1 MPLAAEKVEGP
12 TSITFLGIEIDTT
25 VGVLC
30 LPHDK
35 LQWLVS
41 MLHEWSGKRSCTRKE
56 FESLIGSLQHACM
69 VVKPGRAFLRRM
81 IDLLRVAHHPYHH
94 IRLNQEFRSDLARW
108 ISFAEHWN
116 GVSFI
121 SGSLPSF
128 SVDMASDVSG
138 NWGCGAWHGK
148 EWFQL
153 EWLRYKITAMTSQCI
168 EFSLTAHHWAYPA
181 TKATNSSLLC
191 WSTGF
196 DLGRLNTSSSL

>member
-12 TSITFLGIEIDTT
+12 TSRITFLGIEIDTT

-56 FESLIGSLQHACM
+56 FQSLIGSLQHACT
-69 VVKPGRAFLRRM
+69 VVKPGRAYLRRM

-94 IRLNQEFRSDLARW
+94 IRLNREFRSDLAW
-108 ISFAEHWN
+108 CISFAEHWN
-116 GVSFI
+116 GVPFI

-128 SVDMASDVSG
+128 SASDVSG
-138 NWGCGAWHGK
+138 NWGCGAWHGE

-153 EWLRYKITAMTSQCI
+153 EWLRSEITALTSQCI
-168 EFSLTAHHWAYPA
+168 CDSVTIAMF
-181 TKATNSSLLC
+181 
-191 WSTGF
+191 
-196 DLGRLNTSSSL
+196 TSVVSCYVGTTVH